1 MNTTQPTTSPIGLN
15 PEKSAELTQLLNQL
29 LANYSVFY
37 QNSRGYHWHIKGEQF
52 FELHLKFEELY
63 QNLFVK
69 IDEIAER
76 ILTLGG
82 APEHN
87 FTAYLKKADIPESDK
102 ISNGKKAITEI
113 LSSLKSLLTLQRS
126 LLDLS
131 GDIGDEGSNALMSD
145 YIREQEKMIW
155 MYSAYLNA

>member
-1 MNTTQPTTSPIGLN
+1 M
-15 PEKSAELTQLLNQL
+15 
-29 LANYSVFY
+29 
-37 QNSRGYHWHIKGEQF
+37 
-52 FELHLKFEELY
+52 HLKFEELY

-113 LSSLKSLLTLQRS
+113 LSSLKSLLILQRS

-131 GDIGDEGSNALMSD
+131 GEIGDEGTNALMSD

>member
-37 QNSRGYHWHIKGEQF
+37 QNSRGYHWLIKGEQF

-82 APEHN
+82 APKHN
-87 FTAYLKKADIPESDK
+87 FTAYLKKI
-102 ISNGKKAITEI
+102 
-113 LSSLKSLLTLQRS
+113 KSV
-126 LLDLS
+126 
-131 GDIGDEGSNALMSD
+131 
-145 YIREQEKMIW
+145 
-155 MYSAYLNA
+155 SA

>member
-1 MNTTQPTTSPIGLN
+1 MNTSQPTTSPIGLN
-15 PEKSAELTQLLNQL
+15 PEKSAELTHLLNQL

-37 QNSRGYHWHIKGEQF
+37 QNTRGYHWHIKGEQF

-82 APEHN
+82 LPN
-87 FTAYLKKADIPESDK
+87 TTFPPILKKPILQKATKSVTEKKPLQ
-102 ISNGKKAITEI
+102 ISCP
-113 LSSLKSLLTLQRS
+113 L
-126 LLDLS
+126 
-131 GDIGDEGSNALMSD
+131 
-145 YIREQEKMIW
+145 
-155 MYSAYLNA
+155 